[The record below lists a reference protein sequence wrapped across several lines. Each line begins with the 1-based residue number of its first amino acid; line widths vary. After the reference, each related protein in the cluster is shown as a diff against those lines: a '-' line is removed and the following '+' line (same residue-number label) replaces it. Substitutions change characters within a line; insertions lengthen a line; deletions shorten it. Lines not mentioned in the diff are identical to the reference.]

1 MNLTMLKQILLLL
14 VTVFFFQAATAQLK
28 NNATVFYKAGIV
40 YKNKN
45 MFPEAMDAFNKAIK
59 LNKKYGPAYVE
70 IGQIHLKTNNPEMA
84 IVNFNKAISVN
95 PKMADA
101 YIALGKLYRDFKPNY
116 DSAIICFTAA
126 IAIDSTNK
134 EIFYSVAWCYNAK
147 GEYDKTIP
155 YGIKALEI
163 DNTYRPAYNEL
174 GHAYRRLEKY
184 AEAIAQFKKN
194 IAISPVDL
202 AMLYSGYC
210 YTELKDKEG
219 AMEQYEALNKINE
232 NMAAALKRVIDNM
245 Q

>member
-1 MNLTMLKQILLLL
+1 MMLKQILPLLI
-14 VTVFFFQAATAQLK
+14 TIFFSSATTAQLK
-28 NNATVFYKAGIV
+28 NNATVFYKAGLD

-45 MFPEAMDAFNKAIK
+45 MFREAMDAFNKAIT
-59 LNKKYGPAYVE
+59 LDKKYDSAYVE
-70 IGQIHLKTNNPEMA
+70 MGQIHLRTNNPDLA

-101 YIALGKLYRDFKPNY
+101 YIALGKLYRDVKPNY

-126 IAIDSTNK
+126 IAIDSINK
-134 EIFYSVAWCYNAK
+134 ETFYSIAWCYNAK
-147 GEYDKTIP
+147 GEYDRAIP

-163 DNTYRPAYNEL
+163 DNTYRPAYSEL

-210 YTELKDKEG
+210 YIELKDKEG
-219 AMEQYEALNKINE
+219 AMQQYEALNKINE
-232 NMAAALKRVIDNM
+232 KMAAALKRVIDNM
-245 Q
+245 K

>member
-1 MNLTMLKQILLLL
+1 MLKQILSLLIII
-14 VTVFFFQAATAQLK
+14 FFSVAAAAQIK
-28 NNATVFYKAGIV
+28 NNATVFYKAGLD

-45 MFPEAMDAFNKAIK
+45 MFREAMDAFSKAIT
-59 LNKKYGPAYVE
+59 LDKKYDSAYVE
-70 IGQIHLKTNNPEMA
+70 MGQIHSRTNNPDLA

-101 YIALGKLYRDFKPNY
+101 YIALGKLYRDVKPNY

-134 EIFYSVAWCYNAK
+134 EIFYSIAWCYNAK
-147 GEYDKTIP
+147 GEYDKAIP
-155 YGIKALEI
+155 YGIRALEI
-163 DNTYRPAYNEL
+163 DNAYRPAYSEL

-232 NMAAALKRVIDNM
+232 KMAAALKRVIDNM
-245 Q
+245 K